1 MEESND
7 QKKYRKKKITP
18 LKTGIVSFILGV
30 LVMFLVVEGFNFPIG
45 SEMNGSEGA
54 SSQPKAVKVSAEG
67 NDDNR
72 SIAEAVK
79 KSRSSVVSVVKFEG
93 GNMFEGSDPR
103 PAGSGSGVIY
113 EKQGGKAYIVTNHH
127 VVEGASQLEVTLNDG
142 AKIPAK
148 LLGSDALLDLAVL
161 EVDSEKVKHVI
172 EIGKSSSL
180 EPGQRAIAIGNPLG
194 FLAGTVT
201 AGVISAADR
210 SMPVDVN
217 KDGVVD
223 WQSEVIQTDASI
235 NPGNSGGALINLDG
249 ELIGINSSKIAME
262 NVEGIGFAIPV
273 DIAIPVL
280 KDLKEFGEV
289 KRPYIGIV
297 PVSLSEIPSQ
307 YYDTPL
313 NLPEEVKEGIVVR
326 QADPGS
332 PAEEAG
338 LKQYDVITLIDGEK
352 VEKVSDLR
360 KYLYNEKEVGSKV
373 EVTYYRDGEK
383 MNTTLTL
390 SEQEE

>member
-1 MEESND
+1 MVNELND
-7 QKKYRKKKITP
+7 GKKEKKNRVKPMRTA
-18 LKTGIVSFILGV
+18 IVSFVLGV
-30 LVMFLVVEGFNFPIG
+30 LVMFLVVEGFNIPG
-45 SEMNGSEGA
+45 EEATEGVT
-54 SSQPKAVKVSAEG
+54 PKSTSVKASAEG
-67 NDDNR
+67 VDEGR
-72 SIAEAVK
+72 SITGAVEE
-79 KSRSSVVSVVKFEG
+79 SRSSVVSVVNFKG
-93 GNMFEGSDPR
+93 GNMFEGSEPQ

-113 EKQGGKAYIVTNHH
+113 QEEGNKAYIVTNHH
-127 VVEGASQLEVTLNDG
+127 VVEGATKLEVTLNDG
-142 AKIPAK
+142 TKIPAE

-180 EPGQRAIAIGNPLG
+180 KPGQRAIAIGNPLG

-273 DIAIPVL
+273 DIALPAL
-280 KDLKEFGEV
+280 EELKEYGEV
-289 KRPYIGIV
+289 KRPFIGIV
-297 PVSLSEIPSQ
+297 PVSLSQIPSQ
-307 YYDTPL
+307 YYDEPL

-326 QADPGS
+326 QSEPDS
-332 PAEEAG
+332 PAGKAG
-338 LKQYDVITLIDGEK
+338 LEQYDVITMVDGEK
-352 VEKVSDLR
+352 VTKVSDLR

-383 MNTTLTL
+383 KNTTLTL
-390 SEQEE
+390 SELE

>member
-1 MEESND
+1 
-7 QKKYRKKKITP
+7 
-18 LKTGIVSFILGV
+18 
-30 LVMFLVVEGFNFPIG
+30 
-45 SEMNGSEGA
+45 
-54 SSQPKAVKVSAEG
+54 
-67 NDDNR
+67 
-72 SIAEAVK
+72 
-79 KSRSSVVSVVKFEG
+79 
-93 GNMFEGSDPR
+93 
-103 PAGSGSGVIY
+103 
-113 EKQGGKAYIVTNHH
+113 
-127 VVEGASQLEVTLNDG
+127 
-142 AKIPAK
+142 
-148 LLGSDALLDLAVL
+148 
-161 EVDSEKVKHVI
+161 
-172 EIGKSSSL
+172 L

-201 AGVISAADR
+201 AGVVSAADR

-235 NPGNSGGALINLDG
+235 NPGNSGGALINMDG

-307 YYDTPL
+307 YYEKPL
-313 NLPEEVKEGIVVR
+313 NLPDEVKEGIVVR

-332 PAEEAG
+332 PAGKAG
-338 LKQYDVITLIDGEK
+338 LQQYDVITMLDGEK
-352 VEKVSDLR
+352 VTKVSDLR

-373 EVTYYRDGEK
+373 EVTYYRNGEK

-390 SEQEE
+390 SEQE